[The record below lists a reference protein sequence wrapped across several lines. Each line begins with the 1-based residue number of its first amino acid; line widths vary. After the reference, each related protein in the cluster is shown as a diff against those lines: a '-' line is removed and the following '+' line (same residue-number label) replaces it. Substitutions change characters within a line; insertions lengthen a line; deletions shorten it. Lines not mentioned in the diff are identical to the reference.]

1 MRGSRLR
8 YLVGADNI
16 VWEQMACLAL
26 YPNHKI
32 WKLFFLLKQFF
43 YSRTIFFVLLEQLK
57 NYFETIFLFWNKFD

>member
-16 VWEQMACLAL
+16 VLEQMACLAL

-32 WKLFFLLKQFF
+32 WKLFF
-43 YSRTIFFVLLEQLK
+43 SSETIFLFPNNFFVLLEQLK
-57 NYFETIFLFWNKFD
+57 NYFETIFFVLEQI

>member
-1 MRGSRLR
+1 MRGPRLR

-32 WKLFFLLKQFF
+32 WKLFF
-43 YSRTIFFVLLEQLK
+43 SS
-57 NYFETIFLFWNKFD
+57 ETIFLFPNNFFGIAGTLKKLFRNNFFVLEQI